1 MKRQLSIILLAMAAL
16 AAACVGDDDVTTGPA
31 TTVIVT
37 TTTTSP
43 SSTSVVRTIP
53 EEASTTIA
61 DTSTTVGEEL
71 GPPPDPQWID
81 QDMELFPLATLEF
94 PISMAS
100 RSGGDD
106 LWIAERPG
114 RIRQIQ
120 RRTSL
125 DENEQSFRLMNTVV
139 LDITDKVSTD
149 GERGLLGIAFSFN
162 GQKLYASYTNN
173 AGNSVVAEYEMGAI
187 NAFPETERIL
197 LEVSQP
203 FSNHNGGDL
212 TFGPDGFLYVAFG
225 DGGSGGD
232 PEQHG
237 QNPNTLLGSIIRIDP
252 AAQSD
257 GLEYRIPGDNPFA
270 TGSLSDGTTGQPET
284 WIWGVRNPWRFSF
297 DSETGDMWI
306 GDVGQNEL
314 EEINVLRA
322 DAGPAG
328 KGANLGWR
336 TLEGDRFF
344 DGDETP
350 AHYVPPVFTYDRSN
364 GRCSITGGYV
374 YRGSQNPALDG
385 VYVFGDFCTGEIFG
399 LNDLEDGRIV
409 VANLRIDRE
418 PVQIVS
424 FGQGPEGEVY
434 VMEAGGQISLLRRS
448 GFGPSIRVVD
458 SDDAQLG
465 GEIDD
470 QLEVEQAPPEG

>member
-1 MKRQLSIILLAMAAL
+1 MKRTLSIILFAMAAL
-16 AAACVGDDDVTTGPA
+16 GSACVAGDDVTTGPA

-37 TTTTSP
+37 TTTTVP
-43 SSTSVVRTIP
+43 PTSVLRTIP
-53 EEASTTIA
+53 EEASTTVA
-61 DTSTTVGEEL
+61 ESSTTVGEEL

-81 QDMELFPLATLEF
+81 QDMQLVPLATLEF
-94 PISMAS
+94 PIAMAS

-125 DENEQSFRLMNTVV
+125 AEDEQSFRLMNTVV
-139 LDITDKVSTD
+139 LDITDRVSTD

-162 GQKLYASYTNN
+162 GQHLYASYTNN

-187 NAFPETERIL
+187 NAFRETERIL
-197 LEVSQP
+197 LEVDQP

-212 TFGPDGFLYVAFG
+212 TFGPDGFLYIGFG
-225 DGGSGGD
+225 DGGSSGD
-232 PEQHG
+232 PEQNG
-237 QNPNTLLGSIIRIDP
+237 QNPDTLLGSILRIDP
-252 AAQSD
+252 AAQDD
-257 GLEYRIPGDNPFA
+257 GLAYRIPGDNPFA
-270 TGSLSDGTTGQPET
+270 TGSLSDGTTGRPET
-284 WIWGVRNPWRFSF
+284 WVWGARNPWRFSF
-297 DSETGDMWI
+297 DADNGDLWI

-314 EEINVLRA
+314 EEITVLRNGA
-322 DAGPAG
+322 EPAG

-344 DGDETP
+344 DGDEFPTNY
-350 AHYVPPVFTYDRSN
+350 APPVFTYDRSN
-364 GRCSITGGYV
+364 GRCSVTGGYV
-374 YRGSQNPALDG
+374 YRGSQNQSLDG

-399 LNDLEDGRIV
+399 LSSLDDGRIV
-409 VANLRIDRE
+409 VANLRLDRQ

-424 FGQGPEGEVY
+424 FGQGPENEIY

-448 GFGPSIRVVD
+448 GIGPRITVVD